1 MIPLKDT
8 IPRIGFS
15 FVTWVLI
22 LLNAI
27 VFLFEISIPKDLL
40 QQLLY
45 LFALV
50 PARYTYPSWALIHGL
65 SPGNY
70 SPFLTNMFLHAGWLH
85 IIGNMWFLH
94 LFGSTVEDRM
104 GHLRFLLFY
113 LLSGLAA
120 NFIFF
125 MVDPHS
131 TIPEF
136 GASGAIAGVM
146 GAYIVMFPKAQILTL
161 IPILFIPFLVNLPA
175 FLYLGFW
182 FLIQVLSGT
191 LSFASRGEGGG
202 VAWWAHVGGFA
213 GGMVL
218 LPIFRNR
225 KLSYR
230 KHFPDEAYHYA
241 HR

>member
-15 FVTWVLI
+15 FITWTLI

-27 VFLFEISIPKDLL
+27 VFVFEISIPKDSL
-40 QQLLY
+40 QQLFY
-45 LFALV
+45 LFGLV
-50 PARYTYPSWALIHGL
+50 PARYTYPKWAVIHGL
-65 SPGNY
+65 SPGDY
-70 SPFLTNMFLHAGWLH
+70 LPFLTNMFLHGGWLH

-104 GHLRFLLFY
+104 GHVRFLFFY

-120 NFIFF
+120 NVIFF
-125 MVDPHS
+125 AFDIRS
-131 TIPEF
+131 AIPEF

-161 IPILFIPFLVNLPA
+161 IIILFFPLFVSLPA
-175 FLYLGFW
+175 FFYLGFW
-182 FLIQVLSGT
+182 FFLQLFSGT
-191 LSFASRGEGGG
+191 LSFSSHGTGGG
-202 VAWWAHVGGFA
+202 VAWWAHVGGFVTGIA
-213 GGMVL
+213 L
-218 LPIFRNR
+218 LPLFRNR
-225 KLSYR
+225 KLSFR
-230 KHFPDEAYHYA
+230 KRFPDETYHYI